1 MNALTSFAV
10 RDGARRFGEL
20 LPRELFDGMETFFY
34 RDAMGNVDLDSDGR
48 AESFLMTVTN
58 GWFEQRITGALM
70 FIDGRRV
77 PGEDVI
83 IRGPS
88 GEARASDVV
97 AMDFPPGAATEVIA
111 VGRALGD
118 GIHFIDLTI
127 DMELVPMI
135 MPGLP
140 VQMKDGRGDFAVFEG
155 SPSPDWPP
163 SSLTPG
169 LAHVVPHVHYDI
181 EWLKTRDVF
190 ERVGAGN
197 ILEALRLMEEDP
209 SMTFVTDQVPQLE
222 PFRRSFPEAFDRLV
236 SLAREGRVE
245 PTNGMYGEPDVNL
258 VSGESLV
265 RQSVAWQRYALETF
279 GRTSDCGWLIDS
291 FGMSAQLPQILAKSA
306 TPYLAFSRT
315 RVPDVSTEFRWEGI
329 DGTTILAV
337 NMPKLYNAGHPVP
350 EDPTRAMKKMLK
362 SYTFLRKLSASGEV
376 FYPAGIDHGR
386 PQAHGEAIRAW
397 NDRVEQVKFQFSLPS
412 RFFESLDAKAL
423 PTVKGEFVGEL
434 WGTYSSRSSLKQS
447 ERSCEFALLGAGKLA
462 TLAWLEGA
470 KFPAERLR
478 AAWRALMDC
487 QFHDQVCGCC
497 TDDVAAGMEER
508 YREAAEE
515 SRLTGEEAARHIVG
529 ETEGDNLT
537 ALVFNPL
544 SRPVRSPVE
553 LVCDLPPGW
562 PSVSV
567 TGPAGPEPVQL
578 LDATRYGDGSLQ
590 RARVLIVPEL
600 PAMGCSVFELSPSP
614 EDASSAPE
622 SDLAPARV
630 DGTVLC
636 NGELEVRVDRGTGL
650 ITSIAA
656 GTSRFDMGGANRLT
670 LEREL
675 GNLYES
681 YGMRD
686 TWLHPM
692 KVRRVAPA
700 EGGPLRAALLVEG
713 TISKTDFSQK
723 LMLTAGAKRLDVE
736 TRVRFADPGMILRAR
751 FPIGMTGGTWTH
763 EIPYGCIERAGD
775 ERPAQ
780 NFVDLSRDGR
790 GVTLINDGIP
800 SNRLRKGTMELTL
813 LRSTD
818 KIYFWDA
825 GPAALGLGDHV
836 FRYSLY
842 PHAGDWRTAA
852 SLLEAY
858 SHNDRPVVFVTP
870 GSPAGRPAR
879 RAGVESSSEHALVSA
894 LEAREDGRVMV
905 RLWEST
911 GQRRK
916 VDLRFPSAVSGAFS
930 CDLLERPESRLP
942 VNGDVVS
949 LELGPFEIA
958 TLLVSPAIR

>member
-1 MNALTSFAV
+1 
-10 RDGARRFGEL
+10 
-20 LPRELFDGMETFFY
+20 
-34 RDAMGNVDLDSDGR
+34 
-48 AESFLMTVTN
+48 
-58 GWFEQRITGALM
+58 
-70 FIDGRRV
+70 
-77 PGEDVI
+77 
-83 IRGPS
+83 
-88 GEARASDVV
+88 
-97 AMDFPPGAATEVIA
+97 
-111 VGRALGD
+111 
-118 GIHFIDLTI
+118 
-127 DMELVPMI
+127 
-135 MPGLP
+135 
-140 VQMKDGRGDFAVFEG
+140 
-155 SPSPDWPP
+155 
-163 SSLTPG
+163 
-169 LAHVVPHVHYDI
+169 
-181 EWLKTRDVF
+181 
-190 ERVGAGN
+190 
-197 ILEALRLMEEDP
+197 
-209 SMTFVTDQVPQLE
+209 
-222 PFRRSFPEAFDRLV
+222 
-236 SLAREGRVE
+236 
-245 PTNGMYGEPDVNL
+245 MYGEPDVNL

-350 EDPTRAMKKMLK
+350 DDPTRAMKKMLK

-462 TLAWLEGA
+462 ALAWLEGA

-515 SRLTGEEAARHIVG
+515 SRLTGEEAARYIVG
-529 ETEGDNLT
+529 ETEGGNLT

-562 PSVSV
+562 PLGVRYRARRARAGTAARRHPVRRRQPPARQGADRAGAAGHGVLGLRALSFPRRCLER
-567 TGPAGPEPVQL
+567 TGKRPCAGPHRRHG
-578 LDATRYGDGSLQ
+578 ALQ
-590 RARVLIVPEL
+590 RGARGQGRP
-600 PAMGCSVFELSPSP
+600 
-614 EDASSAPE
+614 
-622 SDLAPARV
+622 R
-630 DGTVLC
+630 
-636 NGELEVRVDRGTGL
+636 TGL

-700 EGGPLRAALLVEG
+700 EEGRSGRRCSSKGP
-713 TISKTDFSQK
+713 F
-723 LMLTAGAKRLDVE
+723 
-736 TRVRFADPGMILRAR
+736 
-751 FPIGMTGGTWTH
+751 
-763 EIPYGCIERAGD
+763 
-775 ERPAQ
+775 
-780 NFVDLSRDGR
+780 
-790 GVTLINDGIP
+790 
-800 SNRLRKGTMELTL
+800 
-813 LRSTD
+813 
-818 KIYFWDA
+818 
-825 GPAALGLGDHV
+825 
-836 FRYSLY
+836 
-842 PHAGDWRTAA
+842 
-852 SLLEAY
+852 
-858 SHNDRPVVFVTP
+858 
-870 GSPAGRPAR
+870 
-879 RAGVESSSEHALVSA
+879 
-894 LEAREDGRVMV
+894 
-905 RLWEST
+905 
-911 GQRRK
+911 QRR
-916 VDLRFPSAVSGAFS
+916 
-930 CDLLERPESRLP
+930 
-942 VNGDVVS
+942 
-949 LELGPFEIA
+949 
-958 TLLVSPAIR
+958 TSPRS